1 MLSDFRLRFP
11 AVPGDVA
18 AVERCCDELT
28 DRAQKIRDTAGGI
41 SSAIG
46 RTNGWEGKAREACET
61 SYEKEKNELTIWD
74 SGTDEAAAS
83 LLRYAKVLEAEL
95 RIISEVRAQAEDLW
109 AMYCSLSAE
118 ERKHEARFYAAE
130 VAFLSFRYDR
140 ALDGIDEQAAVTAAE
155 LRAALY
161 FTPEDIQKNADGS
174 TTDVGDTTALTSDQ
188 IAHILEQLG
197 DLSHSLIEPDQGSLG
212 DCHLLAS
219 LNAYDQTPEG
229 RAYLA
234 SLISP
239 HQAANGTVDG
249 FLVRFPGLNGGTPF
263 LVKEILTH
271 GDKRLGGGIDAAS
284 IFEMA
289 YIKAHPGGTKSGL
302 LSGGA
307 SGSLSAITMREISG
321 SGSSVNLDFFRGKE
335 NAQQAAIDAIRDG
348 KPVVAEAMP
357 DLMTPDNNITVTVD
371 GQPTKITLP
380 DMHVYTVIGAD
391 ADGVTLSNPWGKNNS
406 PGAPS
411 VGPAFTMTWKD
422 FHAQFTDI
430 TVGATPW
437 TK

>member
-1 MLSDFRLRFP
+1 MLRDFRTKFP
-11 AVPGDVA
+11 EVPGDVSA
-18 AVERCCDELT
+18 LERCCDELT
-28 DRAQKIRDTAGGI
+28 DRAHKIRDTAGAI
-41 SSAIG
+41 SSAIS
-46 RTNGWEGKAREACET
+46 RTHGWTGKAREAYES
-61 SYEKEKNELTIWD
+61 SYEQEKRELTIWD

-83 LLRYAKVLEAEL
+83 LRRYTTVLEAEL
-95 RIISEVRAQAEDLW
+95 RVINEIRAQADELW
-109 AMYCSLSAE
+109 KQYCSLSDTERAQE
-118 ERKHEARFYAAE
+118 ERFYAST
-130 VAFLSFRYDR
+130 VASMTLRYNE
-140 ALDGIDEQAAVTAAE
+140 AVDGINEQAAVTAAE

-161 FTPEDIQKNADGS
+161 FTPEHIKKNADG
-174 TTDVGDTTALTSDQ
+174 TTIDVGKTQPLTKYQ
-188 IAHILEQLG
+188 IKRILASLAEPAKPLM
-197 DLSHSLIEPDQGSLG
+197 DLAQGSVG
-212 DCHLLAS
+212 NCHLLAS
-219 LNAYDQTPEG
+219 LEAYDRTSEG
-229 RAYLA
+229 RAHLA
-234 SLISP
+234 SLITT
-239 HQAANGTVDG
+239 HHGANGTVDG

-271 GDKRLGGGIDAAS
+271 GNKRLGGGIDAAS

-357 DLMTPDNNITVTVD
+357 DLMTPNNNITVTVD